1 MGMITSCCTKEKS
14 KFLSGANNNSAK
26 QYADTTLLIQRALLS
41 KKKKNTI
48 DTVHL
53 ILFKHYTV
61 LWGRKENSETSKDA
75 NTVFDFTEQL
85 KFYSWDCA
93 TI

>member
-26 QYADTTLLIQRALLS
+26 QYDDTTLLIQRALMS
-41 KKKKNTI
+41 KKKNTI